1 MLMCAIADMR
11 SAEGVIYMDLRIQKT
26 YRSLLAAFTKLLE
39 THRYEDVTVAMLCDE
54 AMIRRTTFYK
64 HFADKSE
71 FFSFFVD
78 SLRIEITKYGE
89 RQIAASKSD
98 DDLEG
103 TVDEEEGLAILR
115 ALVDFMLDHERMVD
129 NIFESSMSGMMVL
142 MMADRVAET
151 LRERYRGKYHVGKG
165 APVTLA
171 ASSEFVAGGIVR
183 LFEKWWERGHDPEG
197 KIELITVA
205 ETMVARV
212 LRS

>member
-1 MLMCAIADMR
+1 MCAIADVR

-165 APVTLA
+165 DPVTLT

>member
-1 MLMCAIADMR
+1 MCAIADVR

-165 APVTLA
+165 DPVTLA
-171 ASSEFVAGGIVR
+171 VSSEFVAGGIVR

>member
-1 MLMCAIADMR
+1 MLKCVIAYER
-11 SAEGVIYMDLRIQKT
+11 IVGNGIEMDLRIQKT

-39 THRYEDVTVAMLCDE
+39 THRYEDVTIAMLCDE

-89 RQIAASKSD
+89 EQSAGARSAEAD
-98 DDLEG
+98 GEANA
-103 TVDEEEGLAILR
+103 EEGLAILR
-115 ALVDFMLDHERMVD
+115 ALVDFMLDHERMID

-151 LRERYRGKYHVGKG
+151 LRERYRDKFQKSEADVI
-165 APVTLA
+165 TLA
-171 ASSEFVAGGIVR
+171 SASEFAAGGIVR
-183 LFEKWWERGHDPEG
+183 LFEKWWAHGHSIEG
-197 KIELITVA
+197 KVELITVA
-205 ETMVARV
+205 EAMVTRV
-212 LRS
+212 LRP

>member
-165 APVTLA
+165 DPVTLA

>member
-1 MLMCAIADMR
+1 MLMCAIADVR

-165 APVTLA
+165 DPVTLA

-205 ETMVARV
+205 ETKVARV

>member
-1 MLMCAIADMR
+1 MLMCAIADVR
-11 SAEGVIYMDLRIQKT
+11 SAKGVIYMDLRIQKT

-165 APVTLA
+165 DPVTLA

>member
-1 MLMCAIADMR
+1 
-11 SAEGVIYMDLRIQKT
+11 MDLRIQKT
-26 YRSLLAAFTKLLE
+26 YRSLLAAFTTLLE

-89 RQIAASKSD
+89 QKTAESKAAGSLD
-98 DDLEG
+98 AP
-103 TVDEEEGLAILR
+103 DEEEGLAILQ

-151 LRERYRGKYHVGKG
+151 LRERYRGKFRVVEGD
-165 APVTLA
+165 PVTLA
-171 ASSEFVAGGIVR
+171 ATSEFVAGGIVR
-183 LFEKWWERGHDPEG
+183 LFEKWWVRGHDPEG
-197 KIELITVA
+197 KVELITVA
-205 ETMVARV
+205 ETMVARL

>member
-1 MLMCAIADMR
+1 MLMCAIADVR

-165 APVTLA
+165 DPVTLA

>member
-1 MLMCAIADMR
+1 MCAIADVR

-98 DDLEG
+98 DNLEG
-103 TVDEEEGLAILR
+103 VDEEEGLAILR

-151 LRERYRGKYHVGKG
+151 LRERYRGKYHVGTG
-165 APVTLA
+165 DPVTLA

-197 KIELITVA
+197 KMELITVA

>member
-1 MLMCAIADMR
+1 MLMCAIADVR

-165 APVTLA
+165 DPVTLT

>member
-1 MLMCAIADMR
+1 MCAIADVR

-151 LRERYRGKYHVGKG
+151 LRERYRGKYRVGKG
-165 APVTLA
+165 DPVTLA

>member
-1 MLMCAIADMR
+1 MPMCAIADVR

-165 APVTLA
+165 DPVTLA

>member
-1 MLMCAIADMR
+1 MLMCAIADVR

-165 APVTLA
+165 DPVTLA

-197 KIELITVA
+197 KMELITVA

>member
-1 MLMCAIADMR
+1 
-11 SAEGVIYMDLRIQKT
+11 MDLRIQKT
-26 YRSLLAAFTKLLE
+26 YRSLLMAFTKLLE

-64 HFADKSE
+64 HFADKAE

-78 SLRIEITKYGE
+78 SLRVELTSYGE
-89 RQIAASKSD
+89 RTVQERRAATGEAAEMSERAD
-98 DDLEG
+98 ADP
-103 TVDEEEGLAILR
+103 EEGLAILE
-115 ALVDFMLDHERMVD
+115 ALVRFMLDHEKLVD

-165 APVTLA
+165 DPVTLA

-197 KIELITVA
+197 KMELITVA